1 MSTNTQPIFGGTPI
15 SATGTVSV
23 ANANRDGT
31 TGTYATVYT
40 AGADG
45 AILTSVIIK
54 AIVTTTAGLVRLF
67 VDNECIWEEPI
78 TALTVSATQFAFE
91 ANIGRLIILA
101 PNAVL
106 TANTEKAETFKITVQ
121 GFSYTKL

>member
-1 MSTNTQPIFGGTPI
+1 MAINTSPVFGKTPI

-40 AGADG
+40 AGASG
-45 AILTSVIIK
+45 AIITSVIIK
-54 AIVTTTAGLVRLF
+54 ATVTTTAGLVRLF
-67 VDNECIWEEPI
+67 LDNKLIWEEPI

-91 ANIGRLIILA
+91 AEIGRRIIMDA
-101 PNAVL
+101 GQVL
-106 TANTEKAETFKITVQ
+106 TANTEKAETFHITAM
-121 GFSYTKL
+121 GYDYE

>member
-1 MSTNTQPIFGGTPI
+1 MATNTQPIFGGTPI
-15 SATGTVSV
+15 SPTGTVSV

-45 AILTSVIIK
+45 AIITSVIIK
-54 AIVTTTAGLVRLF
+54 ATVTTTAGLVRLF
-67 VDNECIWEEPI
+67 VNNELIWEEPI
-78 TALTVSATQFAFE
+78 TALTVSATQFGFE
-91 ANIGRLIILA
+91 ANVGRLIILA

-106 TANTEKAETFKITVQ
+106 TANTEKAETFKITAQ